1 MYRLNK
7 IDSDKEVNPI
17 EESFVS
23 EESEN
28 SSMASVIKKSK
39 RKFNLCKMEREKVI
53 AIIIGLLLITVTS
66 MSLALYLC
74 NKRYKQNNLDL
85 TAKLSN
91 LTAENFMVKNDLNK
105 YQQDTKN
112 LISEKNLLET
122 KYETLTNENEKTKK
136 KIYELNQELNQM
148 KDSYTKTVELLTKEK
163 KDLENELN
171 SQDGNENDSRI
182 KELESKLKEKETELA
197 KIGILISEY
206 NEKNK
211 LLENTVN
218 ELKAQIAQNSNIQ
231 TNNCAEIQKE
241 YEEKIK
247 TLSFTIENLRR
258 NSALCDKQNAKY
270 ISQLSVCQ
278 SENSKIKSELTNIK
292 KEQILITQD
301 NSRLLNEINKLQ
313 YTNKAYLDNINQLHS
328 ESSSLISSLIHSTI
342 IQTKNDF
349 DHISSFIGSRSP
361 ISLSLLYKA
370 TIHGDSKSSFEKRVD
385 GTTPTL
391 ILIQIEDGTRFGG
404 YTTEDWKPVNKF
416 LKFFGKKFGKID
428 KSAFMFN
435 LDTNKKFVVKN
446 NNNAIAPDYSNVLTF
461 GDNDLT
467 IVDKFFRSESKCD
480 FPKSYQGKNLELT
493 NGRRTFKVR
502 EIEVFRVQFGD

>member
-182 KELESKLKEKETELA
+182 KELESKLKEKEKERA
-197 KIGILISEY
+197 NIDILISEY
-206 NEKNK
+206 HEKNK

-258 NSALCDKQNAKY
+258 NSTLCDKQNAKY

-446 NNNAIAPDYSNVLTF
+446 NNKAIAPDYSNVLTF

-480 FPKSYQGKNLELT
+480 FPKSYQGKILELT

-502 EIEVFRVQFGD
+502 EIEVFRVHFGY